1 MSTEPA
7 KEQTKK
13 ATRIATEAHA
23 ALKAY
28 CDRTG
33 RTQLDVLSELT
44 YTYIKPEVERLRA
57 EREK

>member
-7 KEQTKK
+7 KEQVKK
-13 ATRIATEAHA
+13 ATRVTTEAHA

-33 RTQLDVLSELT
+33 RTQFDVLNELT
-44 YTYIKPEVERLRA
+44 YTFIKPELERLKA
-57 EREK
+57 ERES